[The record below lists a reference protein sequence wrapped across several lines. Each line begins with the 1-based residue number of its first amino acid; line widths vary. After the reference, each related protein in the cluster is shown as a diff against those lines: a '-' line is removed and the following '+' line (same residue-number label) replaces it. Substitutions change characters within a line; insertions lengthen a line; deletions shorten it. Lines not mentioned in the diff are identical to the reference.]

1 MGGGQEGY
9 GPQQHNQLP
18 PINHVPIH
26 QAPIQTAPQASL
38 GMPGGSWNSI
48 NYAPT
53 PALSIQDYLNH
64 PTIPENQIPI
74 TATSIPRVD
83 VVPEPASASGYVMP
97 GEGMDG
103 EAGKLGGV
111 LMDLIWPGWPPRLPT
126 PCTSLLLLFVIS

>member
-9 GPQQHNQLP
+9 GPQQYNQLP
-18 PINHVPIH
+18 PINQIPIH
-26 QAPIQTAPQASL
+26 QVPIQTAPQAPS

-64 PTIPENQIPI
+64 PTIPENQVPI

-83 VVPEPASASGYVMP
+83 ICIWICDAWRRDGWGSWKIGWGVDGFDLARLAS
-97 GEGMDG
+97 
-103 EAGKLGGV
+103 
-111 LMDLIWPGWPPRLPT
+111 
-126 PCTSLLLLFVIS
+126 